1 MNENGKDEDRSNIR
15 NKLFAFKGL
24 TLIGSADIIGAII
37 TGIFW
42 LFIAS
47 LIEVKEYGELHYFIG
62 IAGLAY
68 VITLIGTQNT
78 VTVYSAKKINVV
90 STLFFISLLIA
101 SVTAL
106 VVFFI
111 YNKPDVSLLVIGY
124 AINDLSIGYL
134 LGKKLFGNYSK
145 YILTQRMLVFI
156 LGFGFYFIFGVEGIL
171 YALALSYVHFLILM
185 YKGLK
190 DSPINFSSLKTRS
203 GFIINNYAL
212 SLVGGFRG
220 NIDKV
225 IIAPLLGFMLL
236 GNLALAL
243 QFYVILMVIP
253 QIVFKYTLSHDAS
266 GIPTTKVKLWT
277 FMFAIGI
284 CITTIVLSPHLIP
297 LFFQK
302 FIDVVV
308 AVQILSISI
317 IPATACLFYISK
329 FLGLEKSKSPLIGL
343 VIQVTITILGIVILG
358 PMYGIIGIAISYVL
372 ASSGNLTYLFFT
384 NRLLEISQ
392 K

>member
-1 MNENGKDEDRSNIR
+1 MVNDSKNLRDKIFAYKD
-15 NKLFAFKGL
+15 LGM
-24 TLIGSADIIGAII
+24 IGSADIIGAAI

-42 LFIAS
+42 LSIAS
-47 LIEVKEYGELHYFIG
+47 FMEVEEYGQLHYFLG
-62 IAGLAY
+62 IAGIAY
-68 VITLIGTQNT
+68 VITLFGTQQT
-78 VTVYSAKKINVV
+78 ITVYSAKKINVV
-90 STLFFISLLIA
+90 STLFFISLLA
-101 SVTAL
+101 VSVTAL

-111 YNKPDVSLLVIGY
+111 YNKPDISLLIIGY

-171 YALALSYVHFLILM
+171 YALVLSYIHFSLLM

-203 GFIINNYAL
+203 GFIMNNYAI

-243 QFYVILMVIP
+243 QFYIILMVIP
-253 QIVFKYTLSHDAS
+253 KIVFKYTLSHDAS

-277 FMFAIGI
+277 FMFAIGT
-284 CITTIVLSPHLIP
+284 CITTIVLSPYLIP

-308 AVQILSISI
+308 AVQILSIAI

-329 FLGLEKSKSPLIGL
+329 FLGLENSKSPLIGL
-343 VIQVTITILGIVILG
+343 VIQVTITVLGIVILG
-358 PMYGIIGIAISYVL
+358 PTYGIIGIAISYVL

>member
-15 NKLFAFKGL
+15 NKLFTFKGL

-42 LFIAS
+42 LSIAS
-47 LIEVKEYGELHYFIG
+47 LIDVKEYGELHYFMG

-277 FMFAIGI
+277 FMFAIGT

-308 AVQILSISI
+308 AVQILSIAI
-317 IPATACLFYISK
+317 IPATASLFYLSK

-343 VIQVTITILGIVILG
+343 SIQVTITVLGIVILG
-358 PMYGIIGIAISYVL
+358 SMYGIIGIAISYVL